1 MLAGHGSPM
10 LGSARRCESRI
21 GSAQTSYP
29 TLRRRGR
36 YRHLHLLF
44 KTFKFGGCPIH
55 KHQPSIT
62 EGCFYIILTGV
73 VRVLCISMFGQ
84 IRCADRGSSL
94 EILRVIFSHHLA
106 IYNWSALSRR
116 IEVASTGTE
125 NKRLHHVRK
134 LHRSSFLAIVVL
146 GGTVMAQKTT
156 PMSDWLKCY
165 VLCSKMEASTHAN
178 VRNVRFSIQ
187 NAWFLAGACSGACYH
202 LKEKTF
208 FLFKTTT
215 STRTSTHQKT
225 RPFTIPNVQLWYLG
239 G

>member
-36 YRHLHLLF
+36 YRHLHLLL

-94 EILRVIFSHHLA
+94 EILRLILFASFTRFASGWLEKLTDRSSVNTFLSQISFVFAYGLGVVCYSAELRRLIFSL
-106 IYNWSALSRR
+106 
-116 IEVASTGTE
+116 
-125 NKRLHHVRK
+125 
-134 LHRSSFLAIVVL
+134 
-146 GGTVMAQKTT
+146 
-156 PMSDWLKCY
+156 LK
-165 VLCSKMEASTHAN
+165 
-178 VRNVRFSIQ
+178 F
-187 NAWFLAGACSGACYH
+187 
-202 LKEKTF
+202 
-208 FLFKTTT
+208 
-215 STRTSTHQKT
+215 
-225 RPFTIPNVQLWYLG
+225 
-239 G
+239 